1 MSKARAVVLEVV
13 GGHLNVTAAARAYGL
28 SRQHVH
34 RLLKRYREGGLEAVE
49 PRSRRPAS
57 NPHAVADEVI
67 TAIVRL
73 REQLTADGLDAGPLT
88 LQWHLT
94 QHGLPVPSTS
104 TIRRILHHHGL
115 ITPQPRKRPK
125 SSYIRF
131 QAAQPNECWQSDFTH
146 WKLADGTDIEIL
158 SWLDDHSR
166 FLLAATAYR
175 RVSGPDVVASF
186 LHTAATHG
194 LPASTLTD
202 NGSVYTS
209 RFTHGHNAFE
219 LLLHTLGITQKNGH
233 PGHPQTQGKI
243 ERFHQTLKRWLTPR
257 PRPATLAD
265 AQALLDSFVHIYNTE
280 RPHRAHHPR
289 TTPAQAYTAR
299 PKAAP
304 PAITANEHIRV
315 RRDTI
320 DQFGKL
326 TLRYGSR
333 LHHLG
338 IGRAHA
344 NTPVLILV
352 TTTTVTV
359 LTNPDHR
366 VIATHHIDPERN
378 YWRNQ
383 QKSPGR
389 WPRQSVTDDPT
400 QV

>member
-13 GGHLNVTAAARAYGL
+13 SGHLNVTAAARAYGL

-389 WPRQSVTDDPT
+389 WPGQCVTDDPT